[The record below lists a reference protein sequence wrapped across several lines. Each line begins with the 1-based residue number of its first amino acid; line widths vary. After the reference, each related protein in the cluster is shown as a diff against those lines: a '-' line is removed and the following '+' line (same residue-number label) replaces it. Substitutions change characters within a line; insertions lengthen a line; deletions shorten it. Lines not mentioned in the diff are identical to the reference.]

1 MLTEMQ
7 LEFARS
13 HRAVDTHDT
22 LDGIHTSIAHS
33 PHGVYVIRQK
43 DDEVVESYMIPY
55 RLLAVMNS
63 RDWPVKSAQG
73 QRPIIFDGGN
83 LKTMDKTPRT
93 KHTDPGKPW
102 KELVGFAP
110 RTEDGFPK
118 LSSQWRHV
126 KDDKIYRTTGFNKA
140 FRKRPRTINMQYI
153 GSTRVRTL
161 GIERFNHDFV
171 PYKEKRS

>member
-73 QRPIIFDGGN
+73 QRPIIFQGRSTQTQASRG
-83 LKTMDKTPRT
+83 R
-93 KHTDPGKPW
+93 
-102 KELVGFAP
+102 
-110 RTEDGFPK
+110 
-118 LSSQWRHV
+118 SS
-126 KDDKIYRTTGFNKA
+126 
-140 FRKRPRTINMQYI
+140 
-153 GSTRVRTL
+153 
-161 GIERFNHDFV
+161 
-171 PYKEKRS
+171 